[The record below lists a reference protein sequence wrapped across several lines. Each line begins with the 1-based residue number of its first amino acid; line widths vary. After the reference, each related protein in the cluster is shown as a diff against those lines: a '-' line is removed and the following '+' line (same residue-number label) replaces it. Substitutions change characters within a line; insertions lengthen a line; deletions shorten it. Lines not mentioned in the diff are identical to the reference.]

1 MRISPANFITSSKYL
16 GSVFACAMISAVLF
30 FQMELAKCS
39 DRNFSGRPVYL
50 AILEGK
56 SVEELV
62 TSTVFSG
69 KSGANFL

>member
-1 MRISPANFITSSKYL
+1 
-16 GSVFACAMISAVLF
+16 MISAVLF